1 MTDNQQPSKKEIEVA
16 GEEAVKVAD
25 ALTAT
30 TMKMLQLIWMEPLD
44 VSTIGKRL
52 GLSQAYISEQVK
64 MLQELKLLSVMYVP
78 GKRGVR
84 KVCSPA
90 VEKVTLLI
98 KP

>member
-1 MTDNQQPSKKEIEVA
+1 MSEAKIQPKKDILVS
-16 GEEAVKVAD
+16 GEQAVQIAD

-30 TMKMLQLIWMEPLD
+30 TMKMLQLLWVEPLD
-44 VSTIGKRL
+44 VSTIGKKL

-64 MLQELKLLSVMYVP
+64 LLAGLGLLNVSYVP
-78 GKRGVR
+78 GKRGIR

-90 VEKVTLLI
+90 VERVTLLI

>member
-1 MTDNQQPSKKEIEVA
+1 MTTPQTPPKKEVVVS

-30 TMKMLQLIWMEPLD
+30 TMKMLQLLWEEPLD
-44 VSTIGKRL
+44 VSTIGKKL

-64 MLQELKLLSVMYVP
+64 MLEALKLLNVVYVP

-84 KVCSPA
+84 KICSPA
-90 VEKVTLLI
+90 VEKVTLLL

>member
-1 MTDNQQPSKKEIEVA
+1 MTTPQTPPKKEVVVS

-30 TMKMLQLIWMEPLD
+30 TMKMLQLLWVEPLD
-44 VSTIGKRL
+44 VSTIGKKL

-64 MLQELKLLSVMYVP
+64 MLEALKLLNVVYVP

>member
-1 MTDNQQPSKKEIEVA
+1 MTDNQQPSKKEMEVS

-64 MLQELKLLSVMYVP
+64 MLQDLKLLNVMYVP

-90 VEKVTLLI
+90 VEKVTLVI

>member
-1 MTDNQQPSKKEIEVA
+1 MTATQQPPKKEVVVS

-30 TMKMLQLIWMEPLD
+30 TMKMLQLLWVEPLD
-44 VSTIGKRL
+44 VSTIGKKL

-64 MLQELKLLSVMYVP
+64 MLEQLKLLNVVYVP

-84 KVCSPA
+84 KICSPA

>member
-1 MTDNQQPSKKEIEVA
+1 MIIPQQPPKKEVA
-16 GEEAVKVAD
+16 VSGEEAVKVAD

-30 TMKMLQLIWMEPLD
+30 TMKMLQLLWVEPLD
-44 VSTIGKRL
+44 VSTIGKKL

-64 MLQELKLLSVMYVP
+64 MLEALKLLNVVYVP

-90 VEKVTLLI
+90 VEKVTLLL